1 MSNTATATATASAS
15 AAGRSGEPLL
25 DVRDL
30 AVEFDTEAGLVR
42 AVDGVSFS
50 VRAGQTLGIVG
61 ESGCGKSVT
70 ALSILRLL
78 PQPMGRIAAGQ
89 VLFKGQDLVQAP
101 QQTIEAVRTGQIGM
115 IFQEP
120 MTALN
125 PVHRIGKQLAEAF
138 LLHQDVTPRTA
149 LERSIKVLKKVG
161 IPSPEIRA
169 GEYPHQ
175 LSGGMRQRV
184 VIAMALA
191 CRPALVIADEPT
203 TALDVTIQA
212 QILELMKQL
221 QDETGMAIILI
232 THDLGVIAETCD
244 DVLVMYAGRVAEQG
258 SADDIFY
265 RPAHPY
271 TRGLLESIPR
281 LEYRRKTRLK
291 TIEGLVPGLMDLP
304 AGCRFN
310 NRCEY
315 RIDACVA
322 SAPKVELMRTPRPT
336 TSAVHPPS
344 EPEDPGTALGL
355 LQSDGH
361 GVSCH
366 RWRELPAWKEP
377 VA

>member
-1 MSNTATATATASAS
+1 MTSIATSS
-15 AAGRSGEPLL
+15 GRGEILL
-25 DVRDL
+25 EVEDL
-30 AVEFDTEAGLVR
+30 AVEFDTEAGRVR
-42 AVDGVSFS
+42 AVDGVSFQ

-78 PQPMGRIAAGQ
+78 PRPMGRIVGGR
-89 VLFKGQDLVQAP
+89 VLFGGQDLVTVP
-101 QQTIEAVRTGQIGM
+101 DETLHKVRSGQIGM

-125 PVHRIGKQLAEAF
+125 PVHRIGRQLSETF

-149 LERSIKVLKKVG
+149 LEKSIEVLKKVG
-161 IPSPEIRA
+161 IPSPEIRVS
-169 GEYPHQ
+169 EYPHQ

-191 CRPALVIADEPT
+191 CEPALVIADEPT

-212 QILELMKQL
+212 QILELMKSL
-221 QDETGMAIILI
+221 QQEMGMSIILI
-232 THDLGVIAETCD
+232 THDLGVIAETCE

-258 SADDIFY
+258 SAEDVFH

-281 LEYRRKTRLK
+281 LEYPRKSRLR
-291 TIEGLVPGLMDLP
+291 TIEGMVPGLKDLP

-310 NRCEY
+310 NRCPHRQDRCTSTAPPLE
-315 RIDACVA
+315 AVQA
-322 SAPKVELMRTPRPT
+322 SHR
-336 TSAVHPPS
+336 
-344 EPEDPGTALGL
+344 
-355 LQSDGH
+355 
-361 GVSCH
+361 VSCH
-366 RWRELPAWKEP
+366 RWRELPAWAEP
-377 VA
+377 VT

>member
-1 MSNTATATATASAS
+1 MSSTAPS
-15 AAGRSGEPLL
+15 RPRGEVLL
-25 DVRDL
+25 DVQDL
-30 AVEFDTEAGLVR
+30 SVEFDTEAGVVR
-42 AVDGVSFS
+42 AVDGVSFA
-50 VRAGQTLGIVG
+50 VHAGQTLGIVG

-78 PQPMGRIAAGQ
+78 PRPMGRVAGGRI
-89 VLFKGQDLVQAP
+89 LFRGEDLATVPDARI
-101 QQTIEAVRTGQIGM
+101 QQVRTGEIGM

-125 PVHRIGKQLAEAF
+125 PVHRIGRQLSEAF
-138 LLHQDVTPRTA
+138 LLHQRVTPREA
-149 LERSIKVLKKVG
+149 LERSVEVLERVG
-161 IPSPEIRA
+161 IPSPEIRVN
-169 GEYPHQ
+169 EYPHQ

-212 QILELMKQL
+212 QILELMKSL
-221 QDETGMAIILI
+221 QQEMGMSIILI

-258 SADDIFY
+258 TVDDVFD
-265 RPAHPY
+265 RPVHPY

-281 LEYRRKTRLK
+281 LEYERKTRLR
-291 TIEGLVPGLMDLP
+291 TIEGMVPGLMDLP

-310 NRCEY
+310 NRCTKVQDRCREAAPGLD
-315 RIDACVA
+315 RVGDEHSVA
-322 SAPKVELMRTPRPT
+322 
-336 TSAVHPPS
+336 
-344 EPEDPGTALGL
+344 
-355 LQSDGH
+355 
-361 GVSCH
+361 CH
-366 RWRELPAWKEP
+366 RWRELPAWQQP

>member
-1 MSNTATATATASAS
+1 MTSTVSS
-15 AAGRSGEPLL
+15 DPRPGGEVLL
-25 DVRDL
+25 DVQDL
-30 AVEFDTEAGLVR
+30 AVEFDTEAGRAR

-78 PQPMGRIAAGQ
+78 PQPMGRIVGGRI
-89 VLFKGQDLVQAP
+89 LFRGQDLVAADQE
-101 QQTIEAVRTGQIGM
+101 TLHKVRTGQIGM

-125 PVHRIGKQLAEAF
+125 PVHRIGKQLSEAIM
-138 LLHQDVTPRTA
+138 LHRQVSARTA
-149 LERSIKVLKKVG
+149 LEQSVELLSRVG
-161 IPSPEIRA
+161 IPSPEVRV
-169 GEYPHQ
+169 GEFPHQ

-212 QILELMKQL
+212 QILELMKAL
-221 QDETGMAIILI
+221 QDEMGMSIILI
-232 THDLGVIAETCD
+232 THDLGVIAETCE
-244 DVLVMYAGRVAEQG
+244 DVLVMYAGRIAEVG
-258 SADDIFY
+258 SVEDIFH
-265 RPAHPY
+265 RPTHPY

-281 LEYRRKTRLK
+281 LEYPRKSRLR
-291 TIEGLVPGLMDLP
+291 TIEGMVPALMDLP

-310 NRCEY
+310 NRCPHRSE
-315 RIDACVA
+315 RCTLEAPALEAVA
-322 SAPKVELMRTPRPT
+322 
-336 TSAVHPPS
+336 
-344 EPEDPGTALGL
+344 G
-355 LQSDGH
+355 GH
-361 GVSCH
+361 RVSCH
-366 RWRELPAWKEP
+366 YWGRLPAWSEP